1 MRIVGRGFVRR
12 HRHRHAVA
20 AHSADAVVYTG
31 THDHPT
37 LLEWLAG
44 ASNEDLALVQHDL
57 AAAGIEDD
65 DLVRGL
71 VRLTLSSRARVAILP
86 MQDVLELGADA
97 RMNRPGTFGGSNW
110 QWRLEPG
117 QASAAVAER
126 LREETAEAGRL
137 APVARRVLAAT
148 G

>member
-1 MRIVGRGFVRR
+1 
-12 HRHRHAVA
+12 
-20 AHSADAVVYTG
+20 
-31 THDHPT
+31 
-37 LLEWLAG
+37 
-44 ASNEDLALVQHDL
+44 VQHDL
-57 AAAGIEDD
+57 AAGGIEDD

-86 MQDVLELGADA
+86 MQDVLELGGDT